1 MTSIPAVSFG
11 ERYPRSIEL
20 ADGRVVELRLMG
32 RADRCKVI
40 DFGRPRGDV
49 PSHAVDITD
58 PEAIDQWI
66 SEIESGRAT
75 TILALERGAVVAYA
89 SLHRDRALWKQHA
102 GEVETMVARSCRGVG
117 LGARM
122 VAEAVV
128 IAHGLGLKRVTTGVA
143 ADRKSSLAM
152 YERVGFQPEAL
163 LTDYLIDPWDETHDL
178 VIMSCD
184 VACAASTL
192 LAEDLALLDAR
203 RAKEPVITSTGQPES
218 EAVAASIEIYA
229 GAAASVYPVEEFAAT
244 DETTQAESAD
254 VAAFAEP
261 AGVCARRREEPA
273 LAAAAAMKAVDALAA
288 FAENDAS
295 FEATVRPV
303 EESVIVV
310 SGLTEAAAVAAF
322 ADISAPSVVAQTT
335 ADDQARDVRLAVGSA
350 HSWRVR
356 LMDAGVLRVVAAIA
370 VFAAVS
376 SAVVAGT
383 LYALESRG
391 GGNESQ
397 VLPASMSPTREGS
410 ARSLPAPFTGSSV
423 GSGRMVIPAAAPRV
437 SLQVSL
443 DSATVTGTWFWCFES
458 SFGLSWQEHYCS
470 ATGVLDA
477 QTGLLVT
484 EGIVRIDPAW
494 PADAVYF
501 IQMYCESDCAWQAT
515 VRQQ

>member
-1 MTSIPAVSFG
+1 
-11 ERYPRSIEL
+11 
-20 ADGRVVELRLMG
+20 
-32 RADRCKVI
+32 
-40 DFGRPRGDV
+40 
-49 PSHAVDITD
+49 
-58 PEAIDQWI
+58 
-66 SEIESGRAT
+66 
-75 TILALERGAVVAYA
+75 
-89 SLHRDRALWKQHA
+89 
-102 GEVETMVARSCRGVG
+102 
-117 LGARM
+117 
-122 VAEAVV
+122 
-128 IAHGLGLKRVTTGVA
+128 
-143 ADRKSSLAM
+143 M

-184 VACAASTL
+184 VARAASTL
-192 LAEDLALLDAR
+192 LAEELALLDAR
-203 RAKEPVITSTGQPES
+203 AVEETVTTSTGHPEV
-218 EAVAASIEIYA
+218 EVVAASIEIYA

-322 ADISAPSVVAQTT
+322 AGISAPSAVAQTT
-335 ADDQARDVRLAVGSA
+335 ADDQARGVRLAVGSA

-397 VLPASMSPTREGS
+397 VLPASMSPTGEGS
-410 ARSLPAPFTGSSV
+410 ARALPASFTGSSV

-477 QTGLLVT
+477 QTGSLVT
-484 EGIVRIDPAW
+484 KGVVSVDPAW